1 MDLSVFSQTPTALP
15 EHRGLRCQASCPF
28 QQMPDY
34 SYSDCRLRQSTPA
47 AGLRSSAASFSSAVR
62 SSTCQ
67 AANPSLGSRSG
78 SGPGLAQKLL
88 TLCDNDLS
96 VGQFAPCTLHHA
108 LCLPHEIF
116 LTSKINSSLPT
127 RCFTACRSQKAASPC
142 AEPRYRPE
150 LGPPCRRTRTIS
162 RHSKR
167 RRVPGDSLLQLSIH
181 RLQVLALAMAKLPRI

>member
-127 RCFTACRSQKAASPC
+127 RCFTACRSQK
-142 AEPRYRPE
+142 RPH
-150 LGPPCRRTRTIS
+150 LAQSRDIGLNLVLRADGPGPS
-162 RHSKR
+162 RDTQSEDESQAIR
-167 RRVPGDSLLQLSIH
+167 FSS
-181 RLQVLALAMAKLPRI
+181 